1 MTYKLYLLEYTYT
14 NYIDKIYMH
23 MMAAASALPPE
34 IQLITAVAR
43 FIDLHDSRRDYGNPA
58 EFATESRRGN
68 DDGQYLAIGVAV
80 VSRLY
85 SLDQTSSHDYLHLDA
100 LFDAVI
106 EDCPGV
112 AKIDVQYVLNVLRRP
127 AEIWYLARDN
137 DNQPKTLRSEKRG
150 TAIIEKT
157 DYADEYRLTS
167 AGRSFIGLSNAAK
180 DSLYIRGD
188 AYNLL
193 DAIQS
198 SDFDEVTVFADEIIR
213 ELREAILDVRS
224 ALERR
229 GRSEA
234 MNKYINNFD
243 RYKKVIEGTL
253 DIIEQAEHEMASPT
267 TMGEFIKWADS
278 SESQSKNST
287 YYSLSSHLD
296 RVRQVLEVFNRV
308 VQELVRASL
317 NDDRTAAPPPAF
329 LEIALHQVKNPIKPG
344 MADFLLR
351 QWGALELQTPFY
363 SPLDG
368 LNAVKVKKEVPPP
381 SPQNFTHDGYEPVS
395 HIGNL
400 VFIARHGLDIANA
413 LRIAPVRLSDAI
425 KKGWCWHDGGSALG
439 DLIGIFSAPES
450 LPITE
455 KILISLTQ
463 DFHGADVVDGVLF
476 FTDLEISILENKN
489 EQP

>member
-1 MTYKLYLLEYTYT
+1 MTFS
-14 NYIDKIYMH
+14 
-23 MMAAASALPPE
+23 ASSLPAE

-43 FIDLHDSRRDYGNPA
+43 FIDLHDSRREYGKPA
-58 EFATESRRGN
+58 EFTTETRNANG
-68 DDGQYLAIGVAV
+68 DGQYLAIGIAV

-100 LFDAVI
+100 LFDAALS
-106 EDCPGV
+106 DCPGI

-127 AEIWYLARDN
+127 TEIWYLGREDES
-137 DNQPKTLRSEKRG
+137 QPKTLRSEKRG

-188 AYNLL
+188 ACNLL
-193 DAIQS
+193 DAIQN
-198 SDFDEVTVFADEIIR
+198 SDFDEMPGFADEIIR

-229 GRSEA
+229 GRSEI
-234 MNKYINNFD
+234 MNKYIDNFD
-243 RYKKVIEGTL
+243 RYRKVIEGTL
-253 DIIEQAEHEMASPT
+253 EIIEQAEHEMASPA
-267 TMGEFIKWADS
+267 TMGEFMKWADS
-278 SESQSKNST
+278 PGNHAIDST

-308 VQELVRASL
+308 VQELVTASL
-317 NDDRTAAPPPAF
+317 KNDRTAAAPPAF
-329 LEIALHQVKNPIKPG
+329 LEFAIHQVKNPLKPEVEN
-344 MADFLLR
+344 FLLR
-351 QWGALELQTPFY
+351 QWGAMELQTPFY

-368 LNAVKVKKEVPPP
+368 LHAIKIKKVIPP
-381 SPQNFTHDGYEPVS
+381 SLPQSFAHDGYELIS

-400 VFIARHGLDIANA
+400 HFLSRFGTDIVDA
-413 LRIAPVRLSDAI
+413 LRIAPLRLSDAI
-425 KKGWCWHDGGSALG
+425 EKGWFWHDKGSALG

-455 KILISLTQ
+455 KIVISLTRSFL
-463 DFHGADVVDGVLF
+463 DADVTDGVLF
-476 FTDLEISILENKN
+476 FTDLEISIMENEI
-489 EQP
+489 EQ